1 MNVSRFLIAAVLFSA
16 AFASADPPKP
26 RVMVILDTSRSML
39 EPTNSDLT
47 VTQMSEA
54 GGDWDTNTNPVCANK
69 FCTAKKVVDTVI
81 PQFTA
86 DARIGLTTYY
96 QFLLTAQKA
105 DNQQTQ
111 CIYDVLAP
119 AGQLRRFTSPI
130 DLTGSGNTVCP
141 TTGPVGGANDATCV
155 GAVRRLN
162 FPDRGGSGTGAGM
175 DGICK
180 SGGVTNTYAPPATL
194 PNAMPPPCA
203 GVGCYLLTKTLATPA
218 MPVICSLYN
227 DSTITPPQ
235 TYSTPTCSTNGVYSS
250 IAAKTVIRPGA
261 AAIRKYQAAGATMCS
276 GAAALVPVPG
286 GVLATNYAPAGAAES
301 LNANPTIGLAAGNW
315 DNFGPL
321 WGKCSGVAPCALYR
335 SSDPISSTTGRAW
348 YGFFNPVTAP
358 VINSVSLPGSA
369 VTSPAWTVPSSYA
382 FSTSVGPGS
391 GYQPIIAGLTGT
403 RSIPTATACF
413 ATNRYGGGQ
422 TLGGTFG
429 IAGARATAA
438 TNMSTALGGRADET
452 PTTSGAE
459 TNCTGAWPCDVT
471 LVSDVADIVGW
482 SPSTTLYNPGL
493 LMPPNQRFRAPA
505 TAVTPTSSPT
515 YRLRIIDP
523 ALMACPAIG
532 TTSANPVLALPSIA
546 WTSGTPGGCNVNGP
560 CTFSAPVVGMPA
572 TASGGHC
579 NSPLSRFNSATP
591 DAASGS
597 SIIAGGICSFNGKT
611 YTSTTFVNDAM
622 SNPYR
627 ATKNIPATDMCT
639 TGTFS
644 VNDMSGYINSNISA
658 SAAPNH
664 AMLTYLSE
672 SAGPPQSS
680 DTMPPRVNALIPEPG
695 YMNPPATDLPRGGST
710 QLPNPLIGAPS
721 DPSGGCLGPVGT
733 SVQSN
738 NNTLCAGTTPCTLTV
753 LGPVQVS
760 SICGLSERNKPC
772 FVCQYQPRQ
781 YTWQRPT
788 KNCLYSST
796 RTEWTVD
803 RTAQTCEY
811 TRPQWETEVQDPTT
825 HTCTYRV
832 GAARYDFNQPN
843 VTWCEYFAIRTD
855 FESPRTLYT
864 YEYLTKGNEPI
875 GRAVSANTAGNLC
888 TSPWV
893 AGNSFETA
901 CPETVAG
908 CGGLTSLTMAATPH
922 LGSSTCRLKVG
933 GSTSNLSSGM
943 AHPDL
948 GPYALR
954 LMGQNDGRFSNFT
967 SGSRPFGGALGAA
980 VDPSHRSCEAA
991 LPPADPDTY
1000 KSESVAPLG
1009 FCAKKGAGPI
1019 TERKLI
1025 SDYYADAPFVDVN
1038 GATMTNVNTMGATYA
1053 AAYPAIS
1060 GWTVTTTNTPYKA
1073 QGFSANIDAG
1083 ATLGTGDMSARTL
1096 FVPIPN
1102 DATYVPADQRAA
1114 IRRAMRACVPPSVSA
1129 PGPDGMLDGGAC
1141 VADERVRE
1149 PAPCVDNNIT
1159 GRNCGPTG
1167 DFTPLYGSLRNT
1179 YDYLDERWRLDET
1192 DQQCR
1197 EYFIVLATDGLE
1209 NTPKGYTVGG
1219 VSPATSV
1226 QGLVGS
1232 FRNNVP
1238 MKTRPDVKTFVIA
1251 LGTGAAGEPA
1261 LNAVANAGGTT
1272 QAFNA
1277 TNLAELEAALQAV
1290 FTVITQGVFSRSRPA
1305 IGSDGARLYAAQ
1317 FVRPNDAGVSTGPD
1331 QFGLL
1336 TAYKVNPTDG
1346 TFSIAWEHGGK
1357 LNHAS
1362 HPARNIV
1369 VGLRDNDSPYDKML
1383 VPFSAGNAELVDQL
1397 DDNPNFGAA
1406 ADAGVTPANVISF
1419 LTNKGEAYTGVGI
1432 RSSKLG
1438 PISHS
1443 APVVVGKSPFDS
1455 DYGGLTAG
1463 EKSGFATFRTF
1474 TDTRPT
1480 RVLVEAADGMLHSV
1494 IEADT
1499 APTCTVPGEADPS
1512 CPSGREGWSFIPGSL
1527 YLGSNGEYES
1537 LVQSLFKLK
1546 QGGWGALYLN
1556 NTASVVDVCGNG
1568 VDRLAI
1574 NCASG
1579 DWRTIAIISQ
1589 REGGR
1594 GLAAVDVTNPAL
1606 APNLSRF
1613 LWDFWDGDLGFTFS
1627 APAVGRVS
1635 NDDGDDEFIAIFG
1648 GGFDDPG
1655 TTGGGEFEGRSVFIV
1670 NALTGNLIKKFR
1682 KFDRGSSV
1690 DIDLMTEVV
1699 ARPAIHRRPGANFTY
1714 LSSAFVSAGE
1724 TLFALRFA
1732 DTAGVQKAD
1741 DGKWKPDEVFDPTS
1755 ARNTD
1760 RATCGTPPCSVVQVR
1775 SVFEQTPGDPLA
1787 MPTPIPPVYALQ
1799 NASVGTSPGG
1809 VLPLL
1814 NAPPIFNRPRIA
1826 PLLVP
1831 SGAQADL
1838 LVGTGD
1844 VRDPNQPNLALF
1856 RTNYFYAIHDFNQQL
1871 SGPNNDGRALWINQ
1885 FPEVGVNRPEQVV
1898 SEPAVITGCV
1908 VVATYTLPLA
1918 GAGCNREGDT
1928 TLYGFDPLSG
1938 DLKKCLVYSAPS
1950 PYAGQTTSVLKMP
1963 GVGIPSDLV
1972 VINDNIY
1979 LSTSRDGL
1987 MKAPVSVP
1995 PRPGAV
2001 RSYRRIK

>member
-39 EPTNSDLT
+39 EPTDSDLT
-47 VTQMSEA
+47 VTPMSA
-54 GGDWDTNTNPVCANK
+54 PGGDWDTNTNPVCANK

-105 DNQQTQ
+105 DTQQSQ

-119 AGQLRRFTSPI
+119 AGQLRRFTSAI

-141 TTGPVGGANDATCV
+141 TTGPVGGANDPTCN
-155 GAVRRLN
+155 GPERRLN
-162 FPDRGGSGTGAGM
+162 FPDQGPAGGSGAGLYGFCKTGGP
-175 DGICK
+175 
-180 SGGVTNTYAPPATL
+180 TNNYVRPATL
-194 PNAMPPPCA
+194 PNALPPACV
-203 GVGCYLLTKTLATPA
+203 GVGCYTLTKTLATPG
-218 MPVICSLYN
+218 MPVGCSLYN
-227 DSTITPPQ
+227 DSSIVPPQ
-235 TYSTPTCSTNGVYSS
+235 TYTTPTCPTNGVYSN
-250 IAAKTVIRPGA
+250 IAAKSIIRPGA
-261 AAIRKYQAAGATMCS
+261 APIRKYQAVAAASCS
-276 GAAALVPVPG
+276 GPSTMVVVPG
-286 GVLATNYAPAGAAES
+286 GILATNYAPAGTPETFG
-301 LNANPTIGLAAGNW
+301 ANPPMGTGAGQW
-315 DNFGPL
+315 GNFGPVT
-321 WGKCSGVAPCALYR
+321 CSAGAPCALYR
-335 SSDPISSTTGRAW
+335 SSDPVSSTTGRAW
-348 YGFFNPVTAP
+348 YGFFDPATVPLINPMSTPA
-358 VINSVSLPGSA
+358 L
-369 VTSPAWTVPSSYA
+369 TSPATVPSYTFGS
-382 FSTSVGPGS
+382 STGGTA
-391 GYQPIIAGLTGT
+391 YQTTIPGLTGT

-413 ATNRYGGGQ
+413 PTGRYAGGQ

-429 IAGARATAA
+429 IAGARGTASSNP
-438 TNMSTALGGRADET
+438 TTALSGRTDET
-452 PTTSGAE
+452 PTRNAAD
-459 TNCTGAWPCDVT
+459 TNCTAGWPCDVT
-471 LVSDVADIVGW
+471 LVSDVPVAATWTAG
-482 SPSTTLYNPGL
+482 PTLYNPAL
-493 LMPPNQRFRAPA
+493 LNPPLQRFLAPA
-505 TAVTPTSSPT
+505 SAGTPSSSPT
-515 YRLRIIDP
+515 YSLRIIDP
-523 ALMACPAIG
+523 ALMSCPNIG
-532 TTSANPVLALPSIA
+532 STSANPVLALPSIA
-546 WTSGTPGGCNVNGP
+546 WTSATPSGCNVSGP
-560 CTFSAPVVGMPA
+560 CSFSAPVVGAAA
-572 TASGGHC
+572 TAPGGTC
-579 NSPLSRFNSATP
+579 VSPISRFNSTT
-591 DAASGS
+591 ASGTG
-597 SIIAGGICSFNGKT
+597 ITAGVCTFNGKT
-611 YTSTTFVNDAM
+611 YASATFNVDGM
-622 SNPYR
+622 GNPYR
-627 ATKNIPATDMCT
+627 ATRNIPASSSCT
-639 TGTFS
+639 GGTFS
-644 VNDMSGYINSNISA
+644 VTSMAGYTATNITA
-658 SAAPNH
+658 GAAPNN

-672 SAGPPQSS
+672 SAGPPQTSP
-680 DTMPPRVNALIPEPG
+680 TMPPRVNALVPEPG
-695 YMNPPATDLPRGGST
+695 YSNPPATNLPRGAPT
-710 QLPNPLIGAPS
+710 QSPSPLMGDPS
-721 DPSGGCLGPVGT
+721 DPSGGCLDDPGDT
-733 SVQSN
+733 VQSN
-738 NNTLCAGTTPCTLTV
+738 DVTLCAGIVPCTLTV

-760 SICGLSERNKPC
+760 SVCGLAERNKPC
-772 FVCQYQPRQ
+772 FACRYQPRQ

-788 KNCLYSST
+788 KNCLYSAT
-796 RTEWTVD
+796 RTQWTVD
-803 RTAQTCEY
+803 RTAQTCNY
-811 TRPQWETEVQDPTT
+811 TRPQWQTEVQNPTL
-825 HTCTYRV
+825 HTCTYQV
-832 GAARYDFNQPN
+832 GVSRYDFNQPN
-843 VTWCEYFAIRTD
+843 LTWCEYFAVRTD
-855 FESPRTLYT
+855 FESVRTIYT

-888 TSPWV
+888 SSTWAV
-893 AGNSFETA
+893 GNSFEGA
-901 CPETVAG
+901 CPETVPG
-908 CGGLTSLTMAATPH
+908 CAGLTSLTMPATAY
-922 LGSSTCRLKVG
+922 LASSTCRLKVG
-933 GSTSNLSSGM
+933 GSVSNLSSGT

-948 GPYALR
+948 GLFANR
-954 LMGQNDGRFSNFT
+954 NGQNDGRFINFAN
-967 SGSRPFGGALGAA
+967 GADRYFGGSGPALPA

-991 LPPADPDTY
+991 NPPADPDTY
-1000 KSESVAPLG
+1000 KNEAVAPRG
-1009 FCAKKGAGPI
+1009 FCAKTGSGPI

-1025 SDYYADAPFVDVN
+1025 SDYYSDTATFTDVN
-1038 GATMTNVNTMGATYA
+1038 GATMSNVNNMNTAYAT
-1053 AAYPAIS
+1053 AYPAAA
-1060 GWTVTTTNTPYKA
+1060 GWSVTTNNTPYKA
-1073 QGFSANIDAG
+1073 QGFSADIDGG
-1083 ATLGTGDMSARTL
+1083 ATIGMGDMPARSL

-1102 DATYVPADQRAA
+1102 DATYVPNDQRDA
-1114 IRRAMRACVPPSVSA
+1114 IRRAMRACVPPSQSA

-1149 PAPCVDNNIT
+1149 PAPCVNNNIT

-1219 VSPATSV
+1219 ASPATSV

-1232 FRNNVP
+1232 FRNTAP
-1238 MKTRPDVKTFVIA
+1238 IKTRPDVKTFVIA

-1261 LNAVANAGGTT
+1261 LNNVANAGGTT

-1290 FTVITQGVFSRSRPA
+1290 FTVITQGVYSRSRPA

-1317 FVRPNDAGVSTGPD
+1317 FVRPNDAGVGTGPD

-1336 TAYKVNPTDG
+1336 TSYKVSPTDG
-1346 TFSIAWEHGGK
+1346 TFSIAWEHGSK

-1369 VGLRDNDSPYDKML
+1369 VGLRDNDSPYDKM
-1383 VPFSAGNAELVDQL
+1383 VGPFTTGNAELMDQL
-1397 DDNPNFGAA
+1397 DDNPNFAAA

-1419 LTNKGEAYTGVGI
+1419 LTNRGESYTGIGI

-1455 DYGGLTAG
+1455 DYGGLTAA

-1494 IEADT
+1494 IEGDT
-1499 APTCTVPGEADPS
+1499 AAACTVPGEADPS
-1512 CPSGREGWSFIPGSL
+1512 CPSGRESWSFIPGSL
-1527 YLGSNGEYES
+1527 YLGSNGEYRS

-1556 NTASVVDVCGNG
+1556 NTASVADVCGNG
-1568 VDRLAI
+1568 SDQEAI
-1574 NCASG
+1574 NCVAG
-1579 DWRTIAIISQ
+1579 DWKTIAIITQ

-1594 GLAAVDVTNPAL
+1594 GVAAVDVTNPAV

-1613 LWDFWDGDLGFTFS
+1613 LWDFYETDLGFTYS
-1627 APAVGRVS
+1627 APAVGRIS
-1635 NDDGDDEFIAIFG
+1635 NDDGDDEFVAIFG

-1655 TTGGGEFEGRSVFIV
+1655 TTGWGEFEGRVVYVV

-1682 KFDRGSSV
+1682 KFDRGTSY
-1690 DIDLMTEVV
+1690 DIDLLTEVV
-1699 ARPAIHRRPGANFTY
+1699 ARPATHRRPGTNFTY
-1714 LSSAFVSAGE
+1714 LSSAYVAAGE
-1724 TLFALRFA
+1724 TLFAMRFA
-1732 DTAGVQKAD
+1732 NPSGVQKAD
-1741 DGKWKPDEVFDPTS
+1741 DSKWKPDEMFDPTS
-1755 ARNTD
+1755 NRNID
-1760 RATCGTPPCSVVQVR
+1760 AATCATPPCAAVQVR
-1775 SVFEQTPGDPLA
+1775 SVFEQTPGNPLA

-1799 NASVGTSPGG
+1799 NATVGTTLGK
-1809 VLPLL
+1809 LPLVGP
-1814 NAPPIFNRPRIA
+1814 PPIYNRPRVA
-1826 PLLVP
+1826 ALLVP

-1844 VRDPNQPNLALF
+1844 VRDPNQPNLGYF

-1885 FPEVGVNRPEQVV
+1885 FPEVSANRPEQVV

-1928 TLYGFDPLSG
+1928 TLYGFDPLTG

-1987 MKAPVSVP
+1987 MKAPVNVP